1 MSSKFKLFSR
11 RYNFKIKLIIII
23 FLLNIIPA
31 ISMAYEE
38 PFYRLIEQ
46 NDIYEIRYYDERIVV
61 QTKNTNENSG
71 FRRLFNYISGQNNG
85 SQKIAMTA
93 PVTQSNDIMQFYLPS
108 NFDITNTPIP
118 LDQNVELSTVEEGYY
133 AVIRYSGRS
142 SNSSFLSHSNIL
154 QNELLTKGVNI
165 LSKPI
170 KATYNGPF
178 TPGFMRRN
186 EAMFLVEW
194 KS

>member
-1 MSSKFKLFSR
+1 MKS
-11 RYNFKIKLIIII
+11 IIIALI
-23 FLLNIIPA
+23 LVFILPLGFAMA
-31 ISMAYEE
+31 IEE
-38 PFYRLIEQ
+38 PSYKLVEQ
-46 NDIYEIRYYDERIVV
+46 NDRYEIRYYEERIVV
-61 QTKNTNENSG
+61 QTKNANENSG

-85 SQKIAMTA
+85 SQKIARTA
-93 PVTQSNDIMQFYLPS
+93 HVTQSNDIMQFYLPS
-108 NFDITNTPIP
+108 NFDTTNTPIP
-118 LDQNVELSTVEEGYY
+118 LDKNVELSKVDEGYY

-142 SNSSFLSHSNIL
+142 SNSNFLSHSNTL
-154 QNELLTKGVNI
+154 QNELLTNDINI

-194 KS
+194 KN

>member
-1 MSSKFKLFSR
+1 MLTFLRF
-11 RYNFKIKLIIII
+11 FVVVL
-23 FLLNIIPA
+23 FLLSGSVTMA
-31 ISMAYEE
+31 IEE
-38 PFYRLIEQ
+38 PSYKLVEQ
-46 NDIYEIRYYDERIVV
+46 NDKYEIRFYEERIVV

-93 PVTQSNDIMQFYLPS
+93 PVTQSNDVMQFYLPS
-108 NFDITNTPIP
+108 KFDTTNTPIP

-142 SNSSFLSHSNIL
+142 SNSNFLLHSNIL
-154 QNELLTKGVNI
+154 QNELLTNGINI
-165 LSKPI
+165 VSKPI

-186 EAMFLVEW
+186 EAMYKVTY
-194 KS
+194 SDN